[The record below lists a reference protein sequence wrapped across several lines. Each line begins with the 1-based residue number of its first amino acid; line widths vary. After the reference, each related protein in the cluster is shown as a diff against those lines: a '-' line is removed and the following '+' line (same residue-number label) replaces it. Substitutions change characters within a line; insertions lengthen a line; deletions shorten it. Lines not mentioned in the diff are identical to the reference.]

1 MALHGGEHLNQL
13 TERVIGHAYA
23 VWNELGY
30 GFLEKV
36 YENSLFLSLVDDA
49 IDVEQQKA
57 IGVVFRGRSVGE
69 YVADLLVAEEVL
81 IELKAVKEISEA
93 HKAQLLNYLKA
104 TGLKTGLL
112 LNFGPDG
119 VQVKRFRR

>member
-1 MALHGGEHLNQL
+1 MALDGGDQLNQL

-36 YENSLFLSLVDDA
+36 YENALEIALTGDA
-49 IDVEQQKA
+49 IDVEQQKS
-57 IGVVFRGRSVGE
+57 ICVHFREQPVGE
-69 YVADLLVAEEVL
+69 YVADLLVAGELL
-81 IELKAVKEISEA
+81 IELKSVKETSEA

-112 LNFGPDG
+112 LNFGPNG
-119 VQVKRFRR
+119 VQVKRFRK